1 MLSISAISKAEKNK
15 LSTDSAMLVL
25 LEIRLQNTVYI
36 CYNNED
42 ITWKGQLYQAFPFKI
57 GDTSEDSD
65 GSDPNV
71 QLQVSNVSQ
80 GLQWY
85 VEDSGGGIGT
95 EVILRVVNSK
105 NLNGAADLEETYTVL
120 DCKIDE
126 QWVTFTLGNDYSA
139 RTRRPLDRYMKNNC
153 RFKYKGLRCGYNGNK
168 ATCAHTLED
177 CRAHNNSTR
186 FGGFVGIDQGGIYS
200 YD

>member
-1 MLSISAISKAEKNK
+1 MLSISAITKAEKNK

-25 LEIRLQNTVYI
+25 LEIRLQSVVYI

-42 ITWKGQLYQAFPFKI
+42 VTWQGQLYQAFPFKI
-57 GDTSEDSD
+57 GETSEDSD

-71 QLQVSNVSQ
+71 QLQVSNASQ

-85 VEDSGGGIGT
+85 VEDSGGGVGT

-105 NLNGAADLEETYTVL
+105 NLNGAADLEESYTVL
-120 DCKIDE
+120 DCKVDD

-153 RFKYKGLRCGYNGNK
+153 PFAYKGVRCGYNGNL
-168 ATCAHTLED
+168 ADCQHTLAD
-177 CRAHNNSTR
+177 CRNHGNSSR
-186 FGGFVGIDQGGIYS
+186 FGGYPGIDQKGVYA
-200 YD
+200 

>member
-15 LSTDSAMLVL
+15 LSTDSCFLIL

-42 ITWKGQLYQAFPFKI
+42 VTWKGQLYQAFPFNI
-57 GDTSEDSD
+57 GETSEDSD

-71 QLQVSNVSQ
+71 TLKIDNVAQ

-85 VEDSGGGIGT
+85 VEASGGGVGT
-95 EVILRVVNSK
+95 LVILRVVNSK
-105 NLNGAADLEETYTVL
+105 NLNGDADLEEYYTVL
-120 DCKIDE
+120 SCKVNE
-126 QWVTFTLGNDYSA
+126 QWIEFTLGNDYSA

-153 RFKYKGLRCGYNGNK
+153 PFAYKGIRCGYNGSK
-168 ATCAHTLED
+168 SSCKHTLAD
-177 CRAHNNSTR
+177 CRSHGNSTR
-186 FGGFVGIDQGGIYS
+186 FGGFPGIDQKGVYA
-200 YD
+200 

>member
-1 MLSISAISKAEKNK
+1 MLSISAITKAEKNK

-25 LEIRLQNTVYI
+25 LEVRLRNTVYI

-42 ITWKGQLYQAFPFKI
+42 ITWRGQLYQAFPFKL
-57 GDTSEDSD
+57 GETSEESD

-71 QLQVSNVSQ
+71 QLQVSNASQ

-85 VEDSGGGIGT
+85 VEDSGGGVGT

-120 DCKIDE
+120 DCKVDE

-153 RFKYKGLRCGYNGNK
+153 PFAYKGVRCGYSGSK
-168 ATCAHTLED
+168 TTCAHTLAD
-177 CRAHNNSTR
+177 CRSHSNSTR
-186 FGGFVGIDQGGIYS
+186 FGGFPGIDQKGVYA
-200 YD
+200 

>member
-1 MLSISAISKAEKNK
+1 MLSISAVSKAEKNK

-25 LEIRLQNTVYI
+25 LEIRLRNTVYI

-85 VEDSGGGIGT
+85 VEDSGGGVGT

-105 NLNGAADLEETYTVL
+105 NLNGNADLEEFYTVL
-120 DCKIDE
+120 DCKVDE

-153 RFKYKGLRCGYNGNK
+153 RFKYKGLRCGYNGEEE
-168 ATCAHTLED
+168 TCAHTLED
-177 CRAHNNSTR
+177 CREHKNSKR
-186 FGGFVGIDQGGIYS
+186 FGGFVGIDQLGVYANK
-200 YD
+200 

>member
-15 LSTDSAMLVL
+15 LSTDSCMLVL

-42 ITWKGQLYQAFPFKI
+42 ITGKGQLYQAFPFTI
-57 GDTSEDSD
+57 GETSEDSD

-71 QLQVSNVSQ
+71 SLKVSNVSQ

-85 VEDSGGGIGT
+85 VEDSGGGVGT
-95 EVILRVVNSK
+95 QVILRVVNSK
-105 NLNGAADLEETYTVL
+105 NLNGNADLEEYYTVL
-120 DCKIDE
+120 SSKIDE
-126 QWVTFTLGNDYSA
+126 QWVEFTLGTDYSA

-153 RFKYKGLRCGYNGNK
+153 RFKYKSARCGYTGNSSS
-168 ATCAHTLED
+168 CAHTLTA
-177 CRAHNNSTR
+177 CRARGNSKR
-186 FGGFVGIDQGGIYS
+186 FGGFVGIDQKGVYANT
-200 YD
+200 

>member
-1 MLSISAISKAEKNK
+1 MLSISAISRAEKNK

-25 LEIRLQNTVYI
+25 LEIKLKNTVYI

-57 GDTSEDSD
+57 GETSEDSD

-85 VEDSGGGIGT
+85 VEDSGGGVGT

-105 NLNGAADLEETYTVL
+105 NLNGEADLEEFYTVL
-120 DCKIDE
+120 DCKVDE

-153 RFKYKGLRCGYNGNK
+153 RFKYKGLRCGYTGSIK
-168 ATCAHTLED
+168 TCAHTLTD
-177 CRAHNNSTR
+177 CRAHKNSTR
-186 FGGFVGIDQGGIYS
+186 FGGFVGIDQKGVYS
-200 YD
+200 NA

>member
-1 MLSISAISKAEKNK
+1 MLSISAITKAEKNK

-25 LEIRLQNTVYI
+25 LEVRLRNTVYI

-42 ITWKGQLYQAFPFKI
+42 VTWQGQLYQAFPFKL
-57 GDTSEDSD
+57 GETSEESD

-71 QLQVSNVSQ
+71 QLQISNASQ

-85 VEDSGGGIGT
+85 VEDSDGGVGT
-95 EVILRVVNSK
+95 EVVLRVVNSK

-120 DCKIDE
+120 DCKVDE

-153 RFKYKGLRCGYNGNK
+153 PFAYKGIRCGYNGSK
-168 ATCAHTLED
+168 TTCSHTLAD
-177 CRAHNNSTR
+177 CRSHGNSSR
-186 FGGFVGIDQGGIYS
+186 FGGFPGIDQKGVYA
-200 YD
+200 